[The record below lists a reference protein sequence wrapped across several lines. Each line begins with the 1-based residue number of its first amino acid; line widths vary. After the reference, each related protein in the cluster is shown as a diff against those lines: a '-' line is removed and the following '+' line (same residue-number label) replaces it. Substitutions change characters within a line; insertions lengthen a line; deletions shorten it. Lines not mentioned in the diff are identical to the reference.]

1 MLVKRMDIITQIA
14 VDIMPRLKEVE
25 SLSFIKGH

>member
-14 VDIMPRLKEVE
+14 VDIMPGLKEVE
-25 SLSFIKGH
+25 NLSFIKGH